1 MNQPVVNPSSAHDPV
16 EQLPIPKPAVNSG
29 PPTTGMNQLVAIE
42 NDNL

>member
-1 MNQPVVNPSSAHDPV
+1 MNQPVVN
-16 EQLPIPKPAVNSG
+16 QPIPKPAVNSG